1 MSEAKPEIKDKHGN
15 MKCSV
20 CSSEINENYCS
31 KCGQYY
37 KDKRINFTAFLGD
50 LFDGIFSL
58 EKSFFRNIRVG
69 LSQPKTLALNYWKGF
84 RRFYYSPGKFL
95 TIASLFLVLHYSIA
109 NHFLGI
115 VVTAN
120 ISSQFAILFTN
131 ILLLTFSSF
140 LLYIQFKK
148 NFFEHLIL
156 NIYNVSLWIIIFF
169 PISAILSLTVNNNS
183 IEQCFYILYHILVI
197 IWNSKA
203 FELTKLKRF
212 IFVTINLLMFYGIL
226 GLLVYNFGE
235 F

>member
-1 MSEAKPEIKDKHGN
+1 

-20 CSSEINENYCS
+20 CLSEINEKYCS

-37 KDKRINFTAFLGD
+37 KGGRINFITFLGD
-50 LFDGIFSL
+50 LFDSVFTL
-58 EKSFFRNIRVG
+58 EKSFFRNIRIG
-69 LSQPKTLALNYWKGF
+69 LSQPKTLVLNYWNGF
-84 RRFYYSPGKFL
+84 RKFYYSPGKFF

-109 NHFLGI
+109 NDFLGT
-115 VVTAN
+115 VVTGN
-120 ISSQFAILFTN
+120 ISSQFVILLSN

-156 NIYNVSLWIIIFF
+156 NIYNVSLWIIVFF
-169 PISAILSLTVNNNS
+169 PISVILSLTVNDNS
-183 IEQCFYILYHILVI
+183 IEGFFNTPYHILII

-212 IFVTINLLMFYGIL
+212 LFVTINLLMLYGTL
-226 GLLVYNFGE
+226 LFLVYMLGKF
-235 F
+235 